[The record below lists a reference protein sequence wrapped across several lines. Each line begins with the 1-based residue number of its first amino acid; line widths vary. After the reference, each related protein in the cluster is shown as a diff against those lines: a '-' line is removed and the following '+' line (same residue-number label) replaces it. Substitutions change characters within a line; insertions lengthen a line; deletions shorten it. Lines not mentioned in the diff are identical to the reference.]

1 MIWEPCSNGGTDG
14 RHPGHSEPGLSHPRQ
29 LVDTAGH
36 RAWARGARE
45 SWSTAGPRT
54 FAGLTWNSW
63 LTPRPLGMNRESRET
78 AGRLRGLSDM
88 DPRPSELLVNPA
100 RPRVQSPVAQ
110 DRWSTTRPE
119 SPRAPVRQ
127 CGTSYKGRSHPG
139 QLVDHGHSDP
149 DRSLLGKLVDPA
161 GPQTRPRVAQES

>member
-1 MIWEPCSNGGTDG
+1 MIWEPCPNGGTDG

-63 LTPRPLGMNRESRET
+63 LTPRPLGM
-78 AGRLRGLSDM
+78 
-88 DPRPSELLVNPA
+88 
-100 RPRVQSPVAQ
+100 
-110 DRWSTTRPE
+110 
-119 SPRAPVRQ
+119 
-127 CGTSYKGRSHPG
+127 SYQGWIRPG
-139 QLVDHGHSDP
+139 QLVDHGPSNA
-149 DRSLLGKLVDPA
+149 DRSTPGHLEDPSGPLPGHKSPRTAGQPCGSSDTGPSHAGQLVDTA
-161 GPQTRPRVAQES
+161 GHQKRARFTREIWLKTRALGTGHKSPGTAGRSRRP